1 MAMSRFTS
9 VTAAIALGV
18 LLGSGVPRPA
28 CAETSEVRFAQLYGL
43 TYLPAYMVYEEK
55 LIEKH
60 AARLGIPAPKVTTSK
75 LSSGPAATD
84 ALLSGNV
91 DIAMGGFTVLMTLWD
106 KTQSTL
112 KVRGVVALCESPIY
126 LMTVDP
132 RIKSLKDFT
141 EKDRIAVTAVKV
153 TMQALF
159 LNMAA
164 VREWGWG
171 ERFRL
176 DPLAVAMPHP
186 MSVGAL
192 RSGQL
197 EVKNYAATLP
207 YNYEV
212 LAGNNARQLMTS
224 YDVLGGPHTVA
235 AIWASETW
243 AKANPKTYEAT
254 VAAFEEAM
262 QMIGA
267 DREKAART
275 YAKWEGSTLPIP
287 DIVRMISNPADISFS
302 ATPNRS
308 LVIAETMQKLGL
320 IKTKPSAWTDYFHA
334 GLHGRKGS

>member
-1 MAMSRFTS
+1 MCRLRISILVAGALALVLQLRFS
-9 VTAAIALGV
+9 
-18 LLGSGVPRPA
+18 PPA
-28 CAETSEVRFAQLYGL
+28 NAEANEVRFAQLYGL
-43 TYLPAYMVYEEK
+43 TYLPAYVVYEEK

-60 AARLGIPAPKVTTSK
+60 AARLGIPPPKIITNK
-75 LSSGPAATD
+75 LSSGPVATD

-112 KVRGVVALCESPIY
+112 KVRGIVSLCESPIY

-132 RIKSLKDFT
+132 RIKSLADFS
-141 EKDRIAVTAVKV
+141 EADRIAVSAVKV

-164 VREWGWG
+164 VREWGWDA
-171 ERFRL
+171 RFRL

-186 MSVGAL
+186 VSVAAL

-197 EVKNYAATLP
+197 EIKNYAATLP

-224 YDVLGGPHTVA
+224 YDVLGGPHSVA

-262 QMIGA
+262 EMISA

-287 DIVRMISNPADISFS
+287 DIVRMISNPADITFTT
-302 ATPNRS
+302 TPSRS

-320 IKTKPSAWTDYFHA
+320 IKTKPTAWTEYFHP
-334 GLHGRKGS
+334 GLHAKDGS

>member
-1 MAMSRFTS
+1 MPTILAS
-9 VTAAIALGV
+9 ALA
-18 LLGSGVPRPA
+18 LALQLSFARPA
-28 CAETSEVRFAQLYGL
+28 DAETSEVRFAQLYGL
-43 TYLPAYMVYEEK
+43 TYLPAYVVYEQK

-60 AARLGIPAPKVTTSK
+60 AARLGIPPPKISTNK

-106 KTQSTL
+106 KTRGTSN
-112 KVRGVVALCESPIY
+112 VRGIVALCESPIY

-132 RIKSLKDFT
+132 HIKSLKDFS
-141 EKDRIAVTAVKV
+141 ESDRIAVSAVKV

-164 VREWGWG
+164 VREWGWDA
-171 ERFRL
+171 RFRL

-186 MSVGAL
+186 VAVAAL

-197 EVKNYAATLP
+197 EIKNYAATLP

-212 LAGNNARQLMTS
+212 LAGKNARQLMTS

-243 AKANPKTYEAT
+243 TKANPKTYEAT

-262 QMIGA
+262 ELIKA
-267 DREKAART
+267 DPEKAART
-275 YAKWEGSTLPIP
+275 YAKWESSTLPIP
-287 DIVRMISNPADISFS
+287 NIVRMISNPADITFAAAPSR
-302 ATPNRS
+302 T
-308 LVIAETMQKLGL
+308 LVVAETMQKLGL
-320 IKTKPSAWTDYFHA
+320 IKTKPTAWTEYFHA
-334 GLHGRKGS
+334 GLHGKNGS